1 MSRLDAIVKLL
12 ERGDA
17 PLGEALTLF
26 EEGAA
31 LIKTCG
37 ELLDKAEQRVV
48 ALTKGPDGEPQACLF
63 DGADA

>member
-1 MSRLDAIVKLL
+1 MARLDAIVKQL

-17 PLGEALTLF
+17 PLNEALGLF

-48 ALTKGPDGEPQACLF
+48 KLKMGPEGEPQETLF
-63 DGADA
+63 DGAE